1 MITEKG
7 DLFWKEKCTRNM
19 ITIESNLTFFSMVTF
34 RRVKKPSINVTPL
47 SGGRE
52 KGTESTVIKVIDRAR
67 VPLIRD
73 GKRDK
78 IIGVDYRIIALGEI
92 NTLNEYLDKI
102 SQ

>member
-1 MITEKG
+1 MERD
-7 DLFWKEKCTRNM
+7 DLFWEEKCTRNV
-19 ITIESNLTFFSMVTF
+19 ITIGSNLTFFSVVTF
-34 RRVKKPSINVTPL
+34 RRVKKSSINVTPL

-73 GKRDK
+73 GKRGRL
-78 IIGVDYRIIALGEI
+78 IGGDYRITALEET
-92 NTLNEYLDKI
+92 NALNEYLDKI